1 MLGVKLALGWSLTA
15 ALLAGPYVA
24 LCVAFWPFHPVYH
37 GLYWLVALMYL
48 GFGFVSHAG
57 ITADDLTT
65 AMIPNPFS
73 YADEWA
79 RNKII
84 FNLLL
89 MPAIVMEWTVQVTW
103 VLVFG
108 VKR

>member
-1 MLGVKLALGWSLTA
+1 MLGVKLFFGWLLILVILG
-15 ALLAGPYVA
+15 GPYVA

-48 GFGFVSHAG
+48 GFGFVSHAS
-57 ITADDLTT
+57 ITTDDLTT

-73 YADEWA
+73 YEDEWA
-79 RNKII
+79 RNKIV

-89 MPAIVMEWTVQVTW
+89 MPAIVMAWTLHVSW

-108 VKR
+108 GKD